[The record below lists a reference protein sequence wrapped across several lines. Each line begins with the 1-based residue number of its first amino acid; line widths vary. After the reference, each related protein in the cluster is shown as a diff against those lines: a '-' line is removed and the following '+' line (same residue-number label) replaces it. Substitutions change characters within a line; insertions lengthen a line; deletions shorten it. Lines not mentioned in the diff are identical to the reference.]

1 MAIFE
6 ELDNKGTAYLQGIQ
20 GINYLLKMKGYKKP
34 MNILKTYLRSDGKRK
49 TLYLKFNDGEIAEVL
64 KGVYQFKI
72 NPSDKNLLNRLRDE
86 LEDNGED
93 IDDSKTQPGQ
103 TITFKSGFQLY
114 LSGRPLR
121 NVIDESG
128 QPVGNK
134 TPTNDQQEDGF
145 IINLKEGK
153 MLEHLVINKKIGF
166 PFGKDWYNSFA
177 RSFDAFT
184 SKLISKKDLSKYEFY
199 RDSDPKK
206 LDMLNDITDPAIL
219 PSSKDNWNPADVWAV
234 KKEAKKDLIKEIDKL
249 YTARKKNK
257 NVSIERINKFIE
269 NQLEDKN
276 LIGISLKQVLGSKAK
291 VDKITKDAKYINSV
305 KFKGY
310 KKKMDYDVLKTYFDI
325 HVKMSCIKNDTLD
338 YLFRFRPRAASDA
351 KTNNGE
357 GRLSG
362 SGPADGAID
371 KKNVLSVLLPNAD
384 DITSEKYG
392 KSKTVN
398 EAIDFLVKN
407 KALNKKYKGLQTWV
421 NKGSYKFLNISNLD
435 KKADDKDIRRGL
447 LNLNYAYLIDVYK
460 DQKELYKKFYLAAKK
475 VNEFSSIHYK
485 ISG

>member
-1 MAIFE
+1 MAIE
-6 ELDNKGTAYLQGIQ
+6 QLDKKGTAYLQGIQ
-20 GINYLLKMKGYKKP
+20 GLDYLGKMSGYKKP
-34 MNILKTYLRSDGKRK
+34 MNILKSYLKSDGKRK
-49 TLYLKFNDGEIAEVL
+49 TLYLKFDEGKIDEVV
-64 KGVYQFKI
+64 KGVYQIKI
-72 NPSDKNLLNRLRDE
+72 NPSDKNFLNDLRDE
-86 LEDNGED
+86 LEAKGED
-93 IDDSKTQPGQ
+93 IDKAKTKPGQ

-128 QPVGNK
+128 EPVAAN
-134 TPTNDQQEDGF
+134 TPTNNQQEDGF
-145 IINLKEGK
+145 ILNLKAGK
-153 MLEHLVINKKIGF
+153 MLEQSVISNKIGF
-166 PFGKDWYNSFA
+166 QFGKDWYGSFTKSFA
-177 RSFDAFT
+177 GFT
-184 SKLISKKDLSKYEFY
+184 SKIIQKKDLSKYEFY

-206 LDMLNDITDPAIL
+206 LDMLNDITDPDIL

-234 KKEAKKDLIKEIDKL
+234 KISKKGDLEKKIDAL
-249 YTARKKNK
+249 YTERKNNK

-269 NQLEDKN
+269 NQLKDKN
-276 LIGISLKQVLGSKAK
+276 LIGISLKQVLGSSAK

-305 KFKGY
+305 KFLGF

-325 HVKMSCIKNDTLD
+325 HVKMSCIKNDSLD

-392 KSKTVN
+392 KSKTIN
-398 EAIDFLVKN
+398 EALNFLV
-407 KALNKKYKGLQTWV
+407 ASNKKKYEGLQKWV
-421 NKGSYKFLNISNLD
+421 NKGSYKFLKISNLD

-447 LNLNYAYLIDVYK
+447 LNLNYAYLIDTYK